1 MCCEQLVCA
10 ACGGRVSDGGCGRCR
25 AYRDAHHGASADPHL
40 PVVPLLALL
49 AMVVLLVVLHTQLA

>member
-10 ACGGRVSDGGCGRCR
+10 ACGGRVADGGCPRCR
-25 AYRDAHHGASADPHL
+25 AYRDAHHGASGVNL

-49 AMVVLLVVLHTQLA
+49 AMIVMLVVLHMQLA

>member
-25 AYRDAHHGASADPHL
+25 AYRDAHHAAGTDPHL
-40 PVVPLLALL
+40 PVVSLLALL
-49 AMVVLLVVLHTQLA
+49 AMIVLLVALHMQLA

>member
-25 AYRDAHHGASADPHL
+25 AYRDAHHADGAGTHL

-49 AMVVLLVVLHTQLA
+49 AMLVLLLALHTQVG